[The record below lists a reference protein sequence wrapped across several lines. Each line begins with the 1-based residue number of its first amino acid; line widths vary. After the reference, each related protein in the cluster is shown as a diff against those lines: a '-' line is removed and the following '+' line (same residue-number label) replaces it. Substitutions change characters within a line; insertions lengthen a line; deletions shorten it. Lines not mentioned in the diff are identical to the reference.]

1 MKNYRGW
8 SFLGKDK
15 KELKKVEGVS
25 LSGGVSKSFKL
36 VFHLCPGRMNS
47 AAVSLSH
54 SLKVTN
60 CSHESP

>member
-1 MKNYRGW
+1 M
-8 SFLGKDK
+8 GKDK